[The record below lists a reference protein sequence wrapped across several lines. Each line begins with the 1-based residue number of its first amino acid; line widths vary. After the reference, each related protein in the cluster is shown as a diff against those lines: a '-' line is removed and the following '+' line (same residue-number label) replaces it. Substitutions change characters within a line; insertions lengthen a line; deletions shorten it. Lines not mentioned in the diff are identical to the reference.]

1 MFKID
6 DHIAVAAAGWTSDAN
21 ILINYARVSAQRHT
35 YTFQVRN
42 ILLNA
47 VIMVLRN
54 HCQTPKGQPSPRRQS
69 SPVEVTFIA
78 GRIFLALGVG
88 EKVQGELT

>member
-35 YTFQVRN
+35 YTFNVCWPT
-42 ILLNA
+42 LL
-47 VIMVLRN
+47 
-54 HCQTPKGQPSPRRQS
+54 S
-69 SPVEVTFIA
+69 SS
-78 GRIFLALGVG
+78 R
-88 EKVQGELT
+88 KV